1 VREAVALDAFVRM
14 TGASMERVTA
24 LRDLGLLDLDG
35 DGLFDDLD
43 VLRLIDLQPYLD
55 ERGYTVERLAAEIR
69 DGTLEVMLGN
79 LLFDRDDLLP
89 LEAAADAVEFDVEQL
104 RALIAGLGLSDAQV
118 RKDDL
123 ELIRG
128 MKLAMDGGLPFDD
141 LLETS
146 RVIGD
151 SLRRIVDA
159 EVRLVHVHIHERLI
173 ASGVPEREVNAQVFE
188 LQESLAPLL
197 TPMLVRLHDRHMLD
211 AAMEDALL
219 HVSTPAASGAA
230 PGSIE
235 VTIVF
240 VDLASFTML
249 TETQGDDAAVRVLG
263 RVEAIM
269 RPLVLRHHGR
279 VVKQIGD
286 GFMLA
291 FRDAADAVRATI
303 ELRDAI
309 GEPGIPQMRA
319 GINTGVAVFR
329 SSDYIGSTVNIASR
343 VTGAAMAGQILLT
356 STTVERLPND
366 ELAVEEVGV
375 RLLRGV
381 DDPLTLYRPLAAE
394 ARRDPVCGR
403 AVAVGEGVN
412 LQVAGRDLAFCSQDC
427 LRQYLASPEQYAVID

>member
-1 VREAVALDAFVRM
+1 MREAVALDAFALM
-14 TGASMERVTA
+14 TDASAERVTA
-24 LRDLGLLDLDG
+24 LRDHGLLDLDG

-43 VLRLIDLQPYLD
+43 VLRLFDLTPYLD
-55 ERGYTVERLAAEIR
+55 ERGYTVERLAREIR
-69 DGTLEVMLGN
+69 DGTLEVVLGN
-79 LLFDRDDLLP
+79 LLFDTGDLMP
-89 LEAAADAVEFDVEQL
+89 LESAAEAADFDVEQL
-104 RALIAGLGLSDAQV
+104 RALVAALGVSDDQV

-123 ELIRG
+123 ELVRG
-128 MKLAMDGGLPFDD
+128 MKLALDAGLPFDG
-141 LLETS
+141 LLETA

-151 SLRRIVDA
+151 SLRRIADA

-173 ASGVPEREVNAQVFE
+173 ASGMPEREVNAQVFD

-197 TPMLVRLHDRHMLD
+197 TPMLERLHDRHMLD
-211 AAMEDALL
+211 AAMEDALM
-219 HVSTPAASGAA
+219 HVGAPGASGAA
-230 PGSIE
+230 PGSVE

-240 VDLASFTML
+240 VDLASFTAL
-249 TETQGDDAAVRVLG
+249 TEAQGDDAAVRVLG

-291 FRDAADAVRATI
+291 FRDAADAVRATV

-309 GEPGIPQMRA
+309 AEPGIPALRA

-343 VTGAAMAGQILLT
+343 VAGAAMAGQILLT
-356 STTVERLPND
+356 TTTVERLPAE

-381 DDPLTLYRPLAAE
+381 DDPLALYRPVDVDT
-394 ARRDPVCGR
+394 RNDPVCGR
-403 AVAVGEGVN
+403 AVLSDEGVQ
-412 LQVAGRDLAFCSQDC
+412 LQIVGRDLAFCSQDC
-427 LRQYLASPEQYAVID
+427 LRQFLASPDQYGATA

>member
-1 VREAVALDAFVRM
+1 MREAVALDAFVVM
-14 TGASMERVTA
+14 TGASAERVTA
-24 LRDLGLLDLDG
+24 LRDHDLLDLDG

-43 VLRLIDLQPYLD
+43 VLRLFDLTPYLE
-55 ERGYTVERLAAEIR
+55 ERGYTVERLAREIR
-69 DGTLEVMLGN
+69 DGTLEVVLGN
-79 LLFDRDDLLP
+79 LLFDRVDLMP
-89 LEAAADAVEFDVEQL
+89 VEAAAEATDFDTEQL
-104 RALIAGLGLSDAQV
+104 RALVAALGLSEAQV

-123 ELIRG
+123 ELIG
-128 MKLAMDGGLPFDD
+128 SMKLALDSGLPFDG
-141 LLETS
+141 LLETA

-173 ASGVPEREVNAQVFE
+173 ASGLSEREANAQVFGV
-188 LQESLAPLL
+188 QESLAPLL
-197 TPMLVRLHDRHMLD
+197 TPMLIRLHDRHMLD
-211 AAMEDALL
+211 AATEDALL
-219 HVSTPAASGAA
+219 HVSAPAAAGTA

-240 VDLASFTML
+240 VDLASFTAL
-249 TETQGDDAAVRVLG
+249 TEAQGDDAAVRVLG

-291 FRDAADAVRATI
+291 FRDAADAVRATV

-309 GEPGIPQMRA
+309 AEPGIPALRA

-343 VTGAAMAGQILLT
+343 VAGAAMAGQILLT
-356 STTVERLPND
+356 TTTVERLPAE

-381 DDPLTLYRPLAAE
+381 DDPLALYRPVDVDT
-394 ARRDPVCGR
+394 RNDPVCGR
-403 AVAVGEGVN
+403 AVLGDEGVQ
-412 LQVAGRDLAFCSQDC
+412 LQIVGRDLAFCSQDC
-427 LRQYLASPEQYAVID
+427 LRQFLASPDQYGATA